1 MPTLGLNDVP
11 PEKWTQIFRQYA
23 ARRPQGGE
31 AIRAQLRSA
40 VLDVSKM
47 WFVNAVLPTAVQ
59 LNDCS
64 MVAEMIAQGL
74 AEPVLRECG
83 NLHSMA
89 GLCSREMF
97 DLLFKSVTWSARDYV
112 RILMCVVDN
121 PVISPDRFV
130 RILEQSGLTTAQTS
144 GLALKLFSKTDTKIN
159 RIYLDELLPRMGLL
173 PRLTTNR
180 KVYWPLK
187 KLANLEVGV
196 EMAVARDNF
205 CYLENLISVGWDYKN
220 ISSCALKSVSSPVMF
235 EWMLKHEIAPD
246 RLAYCADKLAEKF
259 NIDALQTLHK
269 IGCDPAALGFS
280 AWRVLAR
287 PAQQPF
293 PVAAQMAEFA
303 ATNCPLNPSMLMK
316 DLLSNQAKQGHWQ
329 VCSIALHNFEYA
341 NQNLIAEYIKI
352 MFNNGLRYADFLRWL
367 RQWTGQQTNTGF
379 SNPTFRKAET
389 EILVGNLRH
398 YEFRNKISQDAMVTA
413 VKYLIDLGAENIGSR
428 LCIAAEPNTQI
439 RLILGGLKHLVPEY
453 QRFRAVNYIRATK
466 IGVLIA
472 EAEKMLRQRQLVL
485 VIIGRRTARSSKQR
499 LPRELC
505 EFIYYEYLEHSL

>member
-1 MPTLGLNDVP
+1 MPTLGLHDVP

-31 AIRAQLRSA
+31 AIRVQLRSA

-64 MVAEMIAQGL
+64 MVAGMIAQGL
-74 AEPVLRECG
+74 AEPVLRECS

-89 GLCSREMF
+89 GLCSKEMF

-173 PRLTTNR
+173 PRLTMNR
-180 KVYWPLK
+180 KVYLPLK

-220 ISSCALKSVSSPVMF
+220 ISSYALKSVGSPAMF
-235 EWMLKHEIAPD
+235 EWMLKHEIAPN
-246 RLAYCADKLAEKF
+246 RLVNCANKLAEKY
-259 NIDALQTLHK
+259 NIDALKTLHK
-269 IGCDPAALGFS
+269 IGCDPVTLGVS
-280 AWRVLAR
+280 AWRALAW
-287 PAQQPF
+287 PSQQPL
-293 PVAAQMAEFA
+293 PVAEQMAAFA
-303 ATNCPLNPSMLMK
+303 AANCPMRPSVLMK
-316 DLLSNQAKQGHWQ
+316 DLLTNQSKQGHWQ
-329 VCSIALHNFEYA
+329 VCSIALHNFQCTHDERM
-341 NQNLIAEYIKI
+341 IEYIKI
-352 MFNNGLRYADFLRWL
+352 MFINGLCCTDFLRWL
-367 RQWTGQQTNTGF
+367 QLWTSSQTDKIF
-379 SNPTFRKAET
+379 SNAISKKIET
-389 EILVGNLRH
+389 ETLVRNLRFH
-398 YEFRNKISQDAMVTA
+398 EFRNRVPQDALIVA
-413 VKYLIDLGAENIGSR
+413 VKYLIGLGAENIGEI
-428 LCIAAEPNTQI
+428 CVATEPKTQI
-439 RLILGGLKHLVPEY
+439 RLILGGLRHLVPKY
-453 QRFRAVNYIRATK
+453 QRFRAVNYVKATNVE
-466 IGVLIA
+466 VLIA
-472 EAEKMLRQRQLVL
+472 EAKKMLRQRQLVL
-485 VIIGRRTARSSKQR
+485 IIAGRRTARSSKQR

-505 EFIYYEYLEHSL
+505 EFIYYEYLVHSL

>member
-1 MPTLGLNDVP
+1 MPTLGLHDVP

-31 AIRAQLRSA
+31 AIRVQLRSA

-47 WFVNAVLPTAVQ
+47 WFVNAVLPIAVQ

-64 MVAEMIAQGL
+64 MVAGMIAQGL
-74 AEPVLRECG
+74 AEPVLRECS

-97 DLLFKSVTWSARDYV
+97 DLLFKSMTWSARDYV
-112 RILMCVVDN
+112 RMLMCVADN
-121 PVISPDRFV
+121 PVISPGKFV
-130 RILEQSGLTTAQTS
+130 KILEQSGLTTAQTS
-144 GLALKLFSKTDTKIN
+144 GLALKLFSKNCK
-159 RIYLDELLPRMGLL
+159 IYLDELLPRVGLL
-173 PRLTTNR
+173 PRLTKIR

-187 KLANLEVGV
+187 KMANLEVGV
-196 EMAVARDNF
+196 EMAVVRENYH
-205 CYLENLISVGWDYKN
+205 YLENLVDVGWDYKN
-220 ISSCALKSVSSPVMF
+220 ISSYALKSVGSSAMLA
-235 EWMLKHEIAPD
+235 WMLEHGVAPD
-246 RLAYCADKLAEKF
+246 RLTNCANKLAEKH
-259 NIDALQTLHK
+259 NIDALKTLHT
-269 IGCDPAALGFS
+269 IGCDPVALGFS
-280 AWRVLAR
+280 AWRALA
-287 PAQQPF
+287 PPTQQPL
-293 PVAAQMAEFA
+293 PVAVQMAEFA
-303 ATNCPLNPSMLMK
+303 ATNCPMRPSALLK

-329 VCSIALHNFEYA
+329 VCSIALRNFECTHETR
-341 NQNLIAEYIKI
+341 IAEYIKI
-352 MFNNGLRYADFLRWL
+352 MFINGLCCADFLRWL

-505 EFIYYEYLEHSL
+505 EFIYDQYLKY